1 MTEAIHFLLGQDY
14 KGKSAD
20 RSWRD
25 KGYGLPNHWRGRQ
38 QDYITEDFYE
48 AEDDNMVYDENFDD
62 TEFDEPWDD
71 AYYEDDEYE
80 EQTYAANDE
89 KDVSD
94 ETYWEAE

>member
-1 MTEAIHFLLGQDY
+1 
-14 KGKSAD
+14 
-20 RSWRD
+20 
-25 KGYGLPNHWRGRQ
+25 
-38 QDYITEDFYE
+38 
-48 AEDDNMVYDENFDD
+48 MVYDENFDD

-80 EQTYAANDE
+80 EETYAANDE